1 MASKNS
7 ETPENTKPDLLAQLK
22 GFDKKKLHQTETF
35 VKTEDGR
42 VLKETRDKGGQYSA
56 TVTDK
61 GQLGFVPE
69 KHGDLQVG
77 EIRSN
82 LLIGSQD
89 VAADIDI
96 LKSIKVTH
104 VLNLA
109 SAVPNFFPE
118 TITYL
123 KLEVLDLIDE
133 PVLNLFDNV
142 FKFIDEGRDKGCVLI
157 HCNAG
162 VSRASTFVIAYLMRT
177 ENMTLY
183 QAFKYVKS
191 KREKIQPNAGF
202 LEQLRKYNEFL
213 GYGKSEM

>member
-1 MASKNS
+1 MPFGGMASKNS

-82 LLIGSQD
+82 LLI
-89 VAADIDI
+89 
-96 LKSIKVTH
+96 VTH